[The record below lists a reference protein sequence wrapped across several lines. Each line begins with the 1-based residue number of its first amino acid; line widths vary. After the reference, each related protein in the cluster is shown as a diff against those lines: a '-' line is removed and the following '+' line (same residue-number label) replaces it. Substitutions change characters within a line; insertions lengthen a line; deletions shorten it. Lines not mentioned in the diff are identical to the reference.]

1 MRLTVDKEFQ
11 ALIPPLAPDEFARL
25 EQDIVKNGCMSPLV
39 LWSDEN
45 IILDGHNRYAICQK
59 HDIDYSVIWVRD
71 LKNRNDA
78 KIWMVN
84 NQLGRRNLTDFAKTE
99 LMLKI
104 KPLLSEKAKENQLR
118 GTSNLKKG
126 TESPVCQNFDRPG
139 IGRVNEVI
147 AKKADV
153 SRMTVS
159 KVEKIL
165 ESGNQ
170 AVIEKA
176 RSGEISINKA
186 HNIIKPKPEP
196 KPVVVEPIVDD
207 EVFEDEPTLEEILD
221 ETVKENER
229 LQKQI
234 EALSADD
241 TKAELVKEQAKFQQL
256 SKHCDALGFK
266 AREAERANA
275 RLRKSAKIVFELQK
289 ILGVDMDGIID
300 EVKRLKGVL

>member
-59 HDIDYSVIWVRD
+59 HDIDYSVIWLRD

-104 KPLLSEKAKENQLR
+104 KPLLSEKAKENQKQNIPSYNR
-118 GTSNLKKG
+118 QNSDYCKTGYSN
-126 TESPVCQNFDRPG
+126 
-139 IGRVNEVI
+139 IGKVNEVI
-147 AKKADV
+147 AKKAEV
-153 SRMTVS
+153 SRDTVS

-186 HNIIKPKPEP
+186 HNIIKPKPEL
-196 KPVVVEPIVDD
+196 KPVVVEPVVDD

-234 EALSADD
+234 ESLSADD

-289 ILGVDMDGIID
+289 ILGVDMDSIID

>member
-59 HDIDYSVIWVRD
+59 HDIDYSVIWLRD
-71 LKNRNDA
+71 LRNRNDA

-104 KPLLSEKAKENQLR
+104 KPLLSEKAKENQKQNIPSYNR
-118 GTSNLKKG
+118 ANLP
-126 TESPVCQNFDRPG
+126 TRENL
-139 IGRVNEVI
+139 GRVNDII
-147 AKKADV
+147 AKKAEV
-153 SRMTVS
+153 SRKNVD

-196 KPVVVEPIVDD
+196 KPVVVEPVVDD

-234 EALSADD
+234 ESLSADD

-289 ILGVDMDGIID
+289 ILGVDMDSIID

>member
-59 HDIDYSVIWVRD
+59 HDIDYSVIWLRD
-71 LKNRNDA
+71 LRNRNDA
-78 KIWMVN
+78 IIWMVN

-104 KPLLSEKAKENQLR
+104 KPLLSEKAKENQKQNIPSYNR
-118 GTSNLKKG
+118 ANLP
-126 TESPVCQNFDRPG
+126 TRENL
-139 IGRVNEVI
+139 GRVNDII
-147 AKKADV
+147 AKKAEV
-153 SRMTVS
+153 SRKNVD

-196 KPVVVEPIVDD
+196 KPVVVEPVVDD

-234 EALSADD
+234 ESLSADD

-275 RLRKSAKIVFELQK
+275 RLRKSAKIIFEVQK
-289 ILGVDMDGIID
+289 ILGVDLDGIID

>member
-1 MRLTVDKEFQ
+1 MRLTVDREFQ

-25 EQDIVKNGCMSPLV
+25 EQDIVKNGCMSPIV
-39 LWSDEN
+39 LWGDEN

-59 HDIDYSVIWVRD
+59 HNIDYSVIWMRD
-71 LKNRNDA
+71 LRNRNDA

-104 KPLLSEKAKENQLR
+104 KPLLSEKAKENQKR
-118 GTSNLKKG
+118 NIPSYNRANLP
-126 TESPVCQNFDRPG
+126 TRENL
-139 IGRVNEVI
+139 GRVNDII
-147 AKKADV
+147 AKKAEV
-153 SRMTVS
+153 SRKNVD

-176 RSGEISINKA
+176 RAGEISINKA

-196 KPVVVEPIVDD
+196 KPVAVEPVVDD

-289 ILGVDMDGIID
+289 ILGVDLDGIID